1 MINELIT
8 RMKRLNNGCIF
19 INLIDESFFFLI
31 IWLFF
36 VKFLTKNYAG
46 GSQMAF
52 ALNKIM
58 LIGRLGKDAETR
70 FTTNNVS
77 VTNFTMATDYSYK
90 GKNGDWVNETTWHNI
105 VSFNLSDYFKD
116 NLKKGKKFYVEGR
129 LSKRDY
135 TDKDGVKRYSTEVIT
150 ERLIPLEPSSESSS
164 SEQESTSVEPV
175 VGNEN
180 DDLPF

>member
-1 MINELIT
+1 
-8 RMKRLNNGCIF
+8 
-19 INLIDESFFFLI
+19 
-31 IWLFF
+31 
-36 VKFLTKNYAG
+36 
-46 GSQMAF
+46 MAF
-52 ALNKIM
+52 SLNKIM

-77 VTNFTMATDYSYK
+77 VTNFTLATDYSYK
-90 GKNGDWVNETTWHNI
+90 GKTGDWVNETTWHNI

-135 TDKDGVKRYSTEVIT
+135 TDKEGVKRYSTDVLS
-150 ERLIPLEPSSESSS
+150 ERLIPLEPVSGAGTE
-164 SEQESTSVEPV
+164 EADTSTPDTVPQVE
-175 VGNEN
+175 NN